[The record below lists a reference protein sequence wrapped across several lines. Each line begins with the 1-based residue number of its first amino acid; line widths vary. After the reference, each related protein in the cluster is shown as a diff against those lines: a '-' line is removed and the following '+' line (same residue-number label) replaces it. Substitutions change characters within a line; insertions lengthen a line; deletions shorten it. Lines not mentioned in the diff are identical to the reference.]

1 MVDVSHSYGE
11 NAGKV
16 WKLLQLKE
24 HLTEKE
30 LKEKTGLHNNDF
42 FCAIGWLAK
51 ENKICKDKSTYKLG
65 ETNLTSKIGKDAGMV
80 WKILDMWGE
89 VDLLSISRLAHINEE
104 DIFYAVGWLA
114 REGKMG
120 GTKTGNKNNDV
131 SFWLK

>member
-11 NAGKV
+11 NAGKI
-16 WKLLQLKE
+16 WNLLRLE
-24 HLTEKE
+24 GPLTERK

-51 ENKICKDKSTYKLG
+51 ENKICKDDTTYKLG
-65 ETNLTSKIGKDAGMV
+65 ETNLTRKIGKDAGMI

-89 VDLLSISRLAHINEE
+89 VDILSISRLAHVNEE

-120 GTKTGNKNNDV
+120 GTKTGNKNSDV